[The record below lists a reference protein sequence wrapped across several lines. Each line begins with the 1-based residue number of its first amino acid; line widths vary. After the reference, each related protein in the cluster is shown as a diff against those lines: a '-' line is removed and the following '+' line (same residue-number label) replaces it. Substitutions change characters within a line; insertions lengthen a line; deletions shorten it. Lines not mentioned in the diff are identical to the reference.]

1 MSPRN
6 INRLKLVGIGV
17 LALLPVVGSYLLYWF
32 WVPEEH
38 TNYGTLL
45 KPRSVP
51 QAPLALVGGNEPF
64 SFDALRGRWVLV
76 VADGG
81 ECPQACEEK
90 LWLIRQVRQAQ
101 GKELQRVERVWLID
115 DGRAPAARFGKDYAG
130 TWIVAAKA
138 SPLLEVFGAEAGR
151 RDHIYL
157 VDPLGNLMMRFP
169 HNPEPRRIIRD
180 LGRLLKYSSI
190 G

>member
-17 LALLPVVGSYLLYWF
+17 LAVLPVLGSYLLYWF

-45 KPRSVP
+45 AARPVP
-51 QAPLALVGGNEPF
+51 AVPLALVGGKPF

-81 ECPQACEEK
+81 ECPQACEQK
-90 LWLIRQVRQAQ
+90 LWLIRQLRQAQ

-115 DGRAPAARFGKDYAG
+115 DGRTPDARLGKDYAG
-130 TWIVAAKA
+130 TWFVEAKA
-138 SPLLEVFGAEAGR
+138 SRLLEVFGAEAGR
-151 RDHIYL
+151 RGHIYL

-169 HNPEPRRIIRD
+169 ENPEPKRVIRD